1 MIFFIVLTL
10 AMFLSYT
17 YIGWRLIKPST
28 FPVRKKRLAWAIL
41 LIMPLLVPLSFLLQI
56 TMEGSSW
63 SDVLGWVAYISMGF
77 FSLLFALLLTRDL
90 FWGIVR
96 IVRKIASLIRAI
108 SIRKPIPGNDP
119 TDPERRQFFV
129 QSMNLGIVGLSTL
142 MTGFGI
148 YEARRQATLV
158 EVSVPIAGLPRDF
171 DGYRIAQITDI
182 HVGPTIK
189 RDYVEMVADEVNRLD
204 ADMIALTGD
213 LVDGSVPGLRDD
225 VAPLRDLD
233 APDGKYFVT
242 GNHEY
247 YSGVMP
253 WIDEIDR
260 MGFTVLM
267 NEHRILRKGPAGIVL
282 AGVTDYH
289 AGRFVESHASDPTE
303 AIAGAPEGLVRILL
317 AHQPRS
323 IHAASRLKYDLQISG
338 HTHGGQYLYGNLL
351 VAMSQPYLKGLH
363 LHEGTWIYISTGT
376 GYWGPPLRLGVPS
389 EITVITL
396 KKGDPKSRLSS

>member
-96 IVRKIASLIRAI
+96 IARKIASFIRAI
-108 SIRKPIPGNDP
+108 SFRKPIPSNDP
-119 TDPERRQFFV
+119 TDPERRQFFI

-158 EVSVPIAGLPRDF
+158 EVSVPLPGLPPDF

-189 RDYVEMVADEVNRLD
+189 REYVEMVADEVNRLH

-213 LVDGSVPGLRDD
+213 LIDGSVPGLRDE

-247 YSGVMP
+247 YSGVTP
-253 WIDEIDR
+253 WIDEVGR

-289 AGRFVESHASDPTE
+289 AGRFVESHASDPAE

-363 LHEGTWIYISTGT
+363 FHEGTWIYISTGT

-396 KKGDPKSRLSS
+396 KKGDPKSRLFS